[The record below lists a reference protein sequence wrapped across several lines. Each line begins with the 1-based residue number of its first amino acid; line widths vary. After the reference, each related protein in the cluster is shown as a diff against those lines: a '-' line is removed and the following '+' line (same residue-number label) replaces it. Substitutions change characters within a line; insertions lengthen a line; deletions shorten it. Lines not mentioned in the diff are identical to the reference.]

1 MTPDVTLPNA
11 RAEKKGDRIAPA
23 TPLAAL
29 LVIPIPNHHQQK
41 RSLWKMFLHDL
52 SYLLP
57 AFGIVLGFLLAFGQ
71 EPFIGAIIITV
82 CGFILVLRI
91 HVAYEAHLER
101 KRIEAL
107 HRWYRERYL
116 SNNYRQAKN
125 N

>member
-11 RAEKKGDRIAPA
+11 SAEKKGDRFAPA
-23 TPLAAL
+23 TPLAAM
-29 LVIPIPNHHQQK
+29 LVIPIPKNHRQK
-41 RSLWKMFLHDL
+41 RSIWKMFLHDL

-57 AFGIVLGFLLAFGQ
+57 VFGILLGFLLAFGQ

-91 HVAYEAHLER
+91 HVAYENYLER

-107 HRWYRERYL
+107 QRWYRERYL
-116 SNNYRQAKN
+116 SHNYRQAKN
-125 N
+125 S